1 MNEERI
7 LAPLAIDNFLRNQDI
22 VAKSIGSSN
31 PYNVVRACMLALSKQ
46 RSPKDISILRGKK
59 ISEVVARR

>member
-1 MNEERI
+1 
-7 LAPLAIDNFLRNQDI
+7 AIRAICEMLGMQDI

-31 PYNVVRACMLALSKQ
+31 PYNVVRACMFALSKQ

>member
-1 MNEERI
+1 M
-7 LAPLAIDNFLRNQDI
+7 LGMQDI

-59 ISEVVARR
+59 ISEIVARR

>member
-1 MNEERI
+1 M
-7 LAPLAIDNFLRNQDI
+7 
-22 VAKSIGSSN
+22 GSSN
-31 PYNVVRACMLALSKQ
+31 PYNVVRACMLALTKQ